1 VERAAGA
8 TGGAMSTHID
18 ETGWYVVAIWLR
30 GVFFVGFLW
39 DYYTV

>member
-1 VERAAGA
+1 
-8 TGGAMSTHID
+8 MSTHID

-39 DYYTV
+39 VEPG